1 MANLSIM
8 GLYLYDQTV
17 LNAFDL
23 PAGVDLETLKANIL
37 VECAEL
43 EILIPDPAVFKRSL
57 TYWSRANKP
66 IWQKLYNTTQFDYN
80 PIWNKDGIITEEHDM
95 QYTDNEE
102 RDLASGATSTGTNQ
116 VTGFNAAT
124 FQDAEKNTTTGSG
137 TDTGTIDRTRT
148 DTGTI
153 TRREQGNIGITTTQQ
168 MIKEEREVSQFNI
181 YAYITQAFKSMY
193 CLGVY

>member
-43 EILIPDPAVFKRSL
+43 EILIPDPAVFKESL

-66 IWQKLYNTTQFDYN
+66 IWEKLYKTTQFDYN
-80 PIWNKDGIITEEHDM
+80 PIWNKDGVITEEHDM
-95 QYTDNEE
+95 RYTDNET

-116 VTGFNAAT
+116 VTGFNAST

-137 TDTGTIDRTRT
+137 TDTGTIDRDRT

-193 CLGVY
+193 CIGVY